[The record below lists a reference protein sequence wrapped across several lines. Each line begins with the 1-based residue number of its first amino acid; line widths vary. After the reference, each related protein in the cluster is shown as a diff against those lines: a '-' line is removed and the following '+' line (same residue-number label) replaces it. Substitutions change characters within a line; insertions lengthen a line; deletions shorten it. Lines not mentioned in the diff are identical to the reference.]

1 MKIIRAYLT
10 NKNLKKRMISRYFLW
25 YFSIFG
31 VDIERLKIV
40 TLKSPVRKSS
50 EMRVAMTIPRFF
62 IHPKKIKIKEI
73 VKLRRLR
80 DQDDF
85 FSWMNEW
92 CIWRSEREKNHDN
105 TRLTTLSI
113 VVVVVV
119 GSHRLHWFQV
129 VDGNAKEENKKDDKI
144 KTTRLKKYYWLSH
157 HQFQF

>member
-1 MKIIRAYLT
+1 MKIIRANLT

-40 TLKSPVRKSS
+40 TLKSQVRKSS

-113 VVVVVV
+113 VVVVV